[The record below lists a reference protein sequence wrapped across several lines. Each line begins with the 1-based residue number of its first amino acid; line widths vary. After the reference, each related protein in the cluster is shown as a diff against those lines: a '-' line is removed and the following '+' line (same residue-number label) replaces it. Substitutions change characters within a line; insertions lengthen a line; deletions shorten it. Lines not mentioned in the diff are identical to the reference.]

1 MEGDYLILSQ
11 FSYNSYPSP
20 LGTIGLLISGI
31 KIVNPKAMVE
41 TKSIILLDEAI
52 SNFQEIQKKFN
63 IILQKLID
71 AKKKRQQP
79 QTPRSNENHI
89 SRNALAITFP
99 KSIKIDFPRFKGEEP
114 AA

>member
-1 MEGDYLILSQ
+1 
-11 FSYNSYPSP
+11 
-20 LGTIGLLISGI
+20 
-31 KIVNPKAMVE
+31 MVE

-63 IILQKLID
+63 IILQKLTD
-71 AKKKRQQP
+71 AKKKKEKRQQP